1 MPTRFESD
9 TSVKPLGDGAYEGV
23 VDEAWWIALGPN
35 GGYIAAML
43 VRAIAD
49 EVDDATRRPRSL
61 TIHYTAAPGAGP
73 VRIEVSIERSG
84 RSLSTVTARMHQEGR
99 LIAIAIAALATERE
113 RKVDFDDTSPP
124 QVPKPE
130 DLQTFPPNDD
140 MPVFS
145 RQWELRPALGGIPFT
160 GGDRAE
166 TGGWIRLAERQP
178 IDYALVAQL
187 TDAWLPAVFTRL
199 KGRNAVPTVD
209 LTIHFREELP
219 LEDDWL
225 LVRFTSRLSKHGFV
239 EEDGTIWTRDGR
251 LVAQSR
257 QLALLQAPSQK

>member
-1 MPTRFESD
+1 MATKFETD
-9 TSVKPLGDGAYEGV
+9 TSVTPLGDGAYEGS

-43 VRAIAD
+43 VRAIAA
-49 EVDDATRRPRSL
+49 EVDDAQRRPRSL
-61 TIHYTAAPGAGP
+61 TIHYTAAPAAGP
-73 VRIEVSIERSG
+73 VRIEVAIERTG

-99 LIAIAIAALATERE
+99 LIAVAIAALATARE
-113 RKVDFDDTSPP
+113 RRVDFDDTTPP
-124 QVPKPE
+124 PVPPPE
-130 DLQTFPPNDD
+130 QLQTFPQNDG
-140 MPVFS
+140 MPVFT
-145 RQWELRPALGGIPFT
+145 RQWELRPAIGGIPFT
-160 GGDRAE
+160 GGDSAE

-178 IDYALVAQL
+178 IDYPLVAQL

-199 KGRNAVPTVD
+199 TGRNAVPTVD

-225 LVRFTSRLSKHGFV
+225 LVRFTSTLSKHGFV
-239 EEDGTIWTRDGR
+239 EEDGQIWTRDGR

-257 QLALLQAPSQK
+257 QLALLQAPSHE

>member
-1 MPTRFESD
+1 MATKFQSD
-9 TSVKPLGDGAYEGV
+9 TAVTPLGDGVYEGT

-43 VRAIAD
+43 VRAIEA
-49 EVDDATRRPRSL
+49 EVGDPQRRPRSL
-61 TIHYTAAPGAGP
+61 TIHYTAAPAAGP
-73 VRIEVSIERSG
+73 TRIEVAIERSG
-84 RSLSTVTARMHQEGR
+84 RSLSTVTARMHQEDR
-99 LIAIAIAALATERE
+99 LIAVVVAALATARE
-113 RKVDFDDTSPP
+113 RKVDFDDTARPD
-124 QVPKPE
+124 VPEPE
-130 DLQTFPPNDD
+130 QIETFPVSDQ

-145 RQWELRPALGGIPFT
+145 RQWEMRPALGGIPFT
-160 GGDRAE
+160 GGDSAE

-209 LTIHFREELP
+209 LTIHVREELP

-225 LVRFTSRLSKHGFV
+225 LVHFTSTLSRHGFV